1 MVCVS
6 SENLTS
12 TSKASFEGLKSMKG
26 LGGTCNS
33 DVCAVLSAIHVKS
46 SKKMNATKK
55 PNQTIRTFKLK
66 YKERRLGEPFYYEL
80 SNAIK
85 KKGQVR
91 THFWVVVVQRPI
103 IIKMA
108 AGLSDAQIEEF
119 REAFHLFDKNQDGT
133 ITTKDL
139 GNVLKAIGQNPS
151 DEETQQLMER
161 VNYLNK
167 VKEPIY

>member
-1 MVCVS
+1 
-6 SENLTS
+6 
-12 TSKASFEGLKSMKG
+12 
-26 LGGTCNS
+26 
-33 DVCAVLSAIHVKS
+33 
-46 SKKMNATKK
+46 
-55 PNQTIRTFKLK
+55 
-66 YKERRLGEPFYYEL
+66 
-80 SNAIK
+80 
-85 KKGQVR
+85 
-91 THFWVVVVQRPI
+91 
-103 IIKMA
+103 MA

>member
-1 MVCVS
+1 MQQKT
-6 SENLTS
+6 EPNLY
-12 TSKASFEGLKSMKG
+12 
-26 LGGTCNS
+26 
-33 DVCAVLSAIHVKS
+33 VLLSWS
-46 SKKMNATKK
+46 TKK
-55 PNQTIRTFKLK
+55 EGWGNLFI
-66 YKERRLGEPFYYEL
+66 YYEL

-108 AGLSDAQIEEF
+108 AGLSDVQIEEF

>member
-1 MVCVS
+1 M
-6 SENLTS
+6 
-12 TSKASFEGLKSMKG
+12 G
-26 LGGTCNS
+26 
-33 DVCAVLSAIHVKS
+33 
-46 SKKMNATKK
+46 
-55 PNQTIRTFKLK
+55 P
-66 YKERRLGEPFYYEL
+66 
-80 SNAIK
+80 IK
-85 KKGQVR
+85 
-91 THFWVVVVQRPI
+91 
-103 IIKMA
+103 IKMA

>member
-1 MVCVS
+1 
-6 SENLTS
+6 
-12 TSKASFEGLKSMKG
+12 
-26 LGGTCNS
+26 
-33 DVCAVLSAIHVKS
+33 
-46 SKKMNATKK
+46 
-55 PNQTIRTFKLK
+55 
-66 YKERRLGEPFYYEL
+66 
-80 SNAIK
+80 
-85 KKGQVR
+85 
-91 THFWVVVVQRPI
+91 
-103 IIKMA
+103 MA

-161 VNYLNK
+161 VNNLNK

>member
-1 MVCVS
+1 
-6 SENLTS
+6 
-12 TSKASFEGLKSMKG
+12 
-26 LGGTCNS
+26 
-33 DVCAVLSAIHVKS
+33 
-46 SKKMNATKK
+46 
-55 PNQTIRTFKLK
+55 
-66 YKERRLGEPFYYEL
+66 
-80 SNAIK
+80 
-85 KKGQVR
+85 
-91 THFWVVVVQRPI
+91 
-103 IIKMA
+103 MA

-161 VNYLNK
+161 VNYLNE

>member
-1 MVCVS
+1 
-6 SENLTS
+6 
-12 TSKASFEGLKSMKG
+12 
-26 LGGTCNS
+26 
-33 DVCAVLSAIHVKS
+33 
-46 SKKMNATKK
+46 
-55 PNQTIRTFKLK
+55 
-66 YKERRLGEPFYYEL
+66 
-80 SNAIK
+80 
-85 KKGQVR
+85 
-91 THFWVVVVQRPI
+91 
-103 IIKMA
+103 MA

-167 VKEPIY
+167 VKELNNLLSFTLV

>member
-1 MVCVS
+1 MQQK
-6 SENLTS
+6 NRTKLY
-12 TSKASFEGLKSMKG
+12 
-26 LGGTCNS
+26 
-33 DVCAVLSAIHVKS
+33 VLLSWS
-46 SKKMNATKK
+46 TKK
-55 PNQTIRTFKLK
+55 EGWGNLFI
-66 YKERRLGEPFYYEL
+66 YYEL

-161 VNYLNK
+161 VNNLNK
-167 VKEPIY
+167 VKGSIY